1 MDALKALQAAVA
13 TQSGMSGICA
23 ASPAIRAADFCSC
36 SAALHHLSCCRTG
49 RWLHADHCALT
60 HHSCFEVPLTP
71 LISFPPH
78 HPYRWAT
85 STPTRMEWTMCLWTT
100 PATMP
105 SQVS

>member
-60 HHSCFEVPLTP
+60 HHSCFEVSPNRSHIAAVWKCHSPL
-71 LISFPPH
+71 
-78 HPYRWAT
+78 
-85 STPTRMEWTMCLWTT
+85 
-100 PATMP
+100 
-105 SQVS
+105 